1 MFISDSLSKLIG
13 SYSQNN
19 DKTKITDTKA
29 SLKDIKIGDEV
40 KVTITKINDD
50 SINVRMPNGE
60 EISIAG
66 KLPSDAK
73 EGSILNIRV
82 LSNRE
87 GMPLEAEILS
97 CEKNLEEKIQD
108 LKLVLK
114 DLGISPSKENLE
126 TVNDMARNGIEINK
140 ENIAKMFDII
150 DGMNIKKEN
159 AIFMVKNDIEV
170 TSESSRAFNNMITNS
185 DFLETNLKVLID
197 TLTSAIND
205 LNENINTN
213 LESADASS
221 ISMLKGENL
230 TKIFNVENPEMT
242 NTKDIEVNVK
252 PVDNIIT
259 ANNEEDTSQT
269 MVNPSTNKIET
280 NENVIKTTLSNDI
293 STRIIDKTV
302 DNSNETHKNLGNI
315 NVSNA
320 EEAVDIAN
328 SEQTIEN
335 KELIP
340 NKYTDFE
347 FGVEEPEVIETPNE
361 EVKEGNKVTL
371 TKEEIIVTPNEE
383 NVILK
388 EDALKSDN
396 KVTTENKNIQN
407 NSIENEEENL
417 KEQVKIQNI
426 DIDKT
431 IEENDPLT
439 KKEKLSHLRDEVVGI
454 FREVKGTKEL
464 AEDISLKRIF
474 KSFKDVIQDIEN
486 NKEIFSKETAEKISK
501 ETTHM
506 KENLELISDLNKYNT
521 VVHIPLQINDN
532 KSMAELYVF
541 NGDKNN
547 TKRKINENNATMF
560 LSLGTAN
567 MGQVESYIK
576 VVNKTI
582 ECNFMTENDIGTSFI
597 IENKAHLSDLLAAYG
612 YTLIKA
618 NAETYTGKTLN
629 IFEAIEKNKKDEKQ
643 KGFDA
648 RA

>member
-205 LNENINTN
+205 LNENINAN

-221 ISMLKGENL
+221 ISMLKSENL

-242 NTKDIEVNVK
+242 NTKDIEVNVN

-259 ANNEEDTSQT
+259 TNNEEDISQALINSSTS
-269 MVNPSTNKIET
+269 KIET
-280 NENVIKTTLSNDI
+280 NENIIKTTLSNDI

-302 DNSNETHKNLGNI
+302 DNLNETQENLENI
-315 NVSNA
+315 NISNA
-320 EEAVDIAN
+320 KGAVDIDN
-328 SEQTIEN
+328 LGQSIEN

-361 EVKEGNKVTL
+361 EAKEGMKVTL

-383 NVILK
+383 NVTI
-388 EDALKSDN
+388 EDTMQSDN

-486 NKEIFSKETAEKISK
+486 NKDIFSKEIAEKISK

-506 KENLELISDLNKYNT
+506 KENLELISNLNKYNT